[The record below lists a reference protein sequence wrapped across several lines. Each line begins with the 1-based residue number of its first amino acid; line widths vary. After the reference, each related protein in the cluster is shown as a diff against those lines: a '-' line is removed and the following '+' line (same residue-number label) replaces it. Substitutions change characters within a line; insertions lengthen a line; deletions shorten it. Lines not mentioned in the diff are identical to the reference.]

1 MHLLA
6 QNTVV
11 SFSEPA
17 VEPEM
22 LAVACLFSCMLILG
36 VTFLVAKTM
45 VAIKVA
51 SIHAKLTE
59 KLVREGVP
67 SEQIVNI
74 IGSNQ
79 KRVALR
85 SFPFGGGWKKAGG
98 DLSKTQGKPHPL

>member
-22 LAVACLFSCMLILG
+22 LAVAGLFSCLLILG
-36 VTFLVAKTM
+36 VTFLVTKTI
-45 VAIKVA
+45 VAIRVA

-85 SFPFGGGWKKAGG
+85 SFPFGRGWKKADA
-98 DLSKTQGKPHPL
+98 DLSKSQGKPQPL